1 MIDAG
6 IDDGDL
12 IVVEP
17 VPEEDVRNGEIV
29 AARIDG
35 EGTVKR
41 YFKGSDDQV
50 VLEPAN
56 GNYPP
61 IMVHEHEDFTILGR
75 VTSLFRQME
84 KQGASTPSHGHAMAH
99 A

>member
-17 VPEEDVRNGEIV
+17 VADADVRNGEIV

-35 EGTVKR
+35 ESAVKR
-41 YFKGSDDQV
+41 YFKAADGQI

-56 GNYPP
+56 PNYPP
-61 IMVHEHEDFTILGR
+61 IMVHEHEDFTVLGR
-75 VTSLFRQME
+75 VTSLFRHLE
-84 KQGASTPSHGHAMAH
+84 KQGSSAPSHDRALAH